1 MLAEVVDYKPKFDPN
16 DSMQNIL
23 DDFLAKQK

>member
-16 DSMQNIL
+16 DSMQNLL